1 MKKPDTKPISALL
14 LGSYR
19 DVETGTRVFRQLRR
33 SGFRRSAALRYS
45 DSGRILTIHSNRP
58 PLFGVL
64 AGGIFGLIA
73 LIGWL
78 ALFAGRTLQVASE
91 PLLVALVLSTLAGAI
106 LGGLLNWWI
115 DNIFKRRLIADS
127 RRWLLAGEILVVV
140 RTPSH
145 RARAVVEVMRRVERG
160 QPAIFVLRP
169 PRPTPVP
176 AGEPLDRERFTPER
190 LRLHA
195 TNLAARLR
203 IARQPGPTFPLWDF
217 ARSSKLTVEAVNE
230 DLTEGAALG
239 QSVST
244 AAEWLLDN
252 SHIVQRHIGD
262 VLDNLSAGFYEVLPV
277 LEDGGLAGRP
287 RIHEIAQE
295 FVAHADSEVYE
306 RDIVEFLLG
315 YQEVT
320 PLTIAELWA
329 MPLMIRLALVE
340 NLSYLAVQIRQRQQ
354 QHEQA
359 DFWSNRLLNAARR
372 APNILLPMLAELV
385 RDQQEAP
392 PYFGERLLSQLQG
405 EAVALEP
412 VRAWLERQWGA
423 PVAEVLQEDQRR
435 HAATQVTIASTIG
448 SLRRLSQLDWRDTFE
463 QVSMVERVLRADP
476 AGVYSQM
483 DFATRDSYRR
493 AVEEIARSSSQS
505 EIDVAQAAVDSARAV
520 AGDPFKGHVGY
531 FLADSGRIQLEHQA
545 GHRPPLSRRLRRWAH
560 QRPALL
566 YVGTTGVITGLLLVG
581 VLSIAPR
588 AGGQGSQPV
597 VLAVMAIL
605 AFLPL
610 SELAVQVV
618 NYLVNQ
624 LFPPWALPKLSFED
638 GVPDEWR
645 ALVVVPV
652 ILQTPA
658 GVRGDLERLEV
669 RFLGNQD
676 PNLHFALLADF
687 PDAPK
692 PEMPEDAALLD
703 EAVTGINGLNERYGG
718 HFSLFYRSRAWSQ
731 SEQHWMGWERKRG
744 KLEELNC
751 FLVSQGGSAGAGDG
765 HGTSLRHVGDP
776 AQLRD
781 FRLVITLDSDT
792 QLPHGTAHRMIGTL
806 AHPLNRPRLSA
817 GGKRVSRGYTII
829 QPRVSTSLPS
839 ATASR
844 FSRIFTNAVGTDPY
858 THVVSDVYQDL
869 SGEASYHGKG
879 IYNLETFHRVLD
891 GRFPEETLL
900 SHDLIEGAH
909 VRVGLASDIELF
921 DLFPSSYLAYS
932 SRQHRWIRGDWQI
945 AGWVLP
951 SVPAPEGGRRPNPL
965 DAMNRWKILDNL
977 RRSLVPAASVAL
989 LLVGWLLFLGGSW
1002 LWTLLVG
1009 LTFFFPAIL
1018 QLGTQLVTQPR
1029 SVIMGWQGWREIGP
1043 SWARALLD
1051 CVFLPHQAFLSLDA
1065 IGRVWYRRAV
1075 SRRRLLEW
1083 QTSQMA
1089 HDTARKRDLRVDWRV
1104 MLVSLLAVIVAVG
1117 FLWLD
1122 PAALLPA
1129 APFLGLWVIFPAVV
1143 IWLKGGARRT
1153 PSEALSDSDRF
1164 ALRRIA
1170 RLTWRYFD
1178 EFVGRRTNWLPPDNY
1193 QDALRVEVAER
1204 TSPTNIGLWLLSTIA
1219 AHDMGYLTTDQ
1230 VIQRGMSTMETLEK
1244 LERFQGHLLNWYD
1257 TRTLQP
1263 LYPRYVSTVDSGNL
1277 LASLWTLVESYREVL
1292 SGPILG
1298 SAAVDGL
1305 GDSLALALLDER
1317 SIADLP
1323 AAVDAG
1329 RASYLATTLAELF
1342 ANPPETLDQLVARL
1356 RSAAGPAHELAQ
1368 ALREGLP
1375 EPAAL
1380 SQNTEIGEEPDH
1392 RHGTSAER
1400 AVYWIGQVE
1409 RQLARWTE
1417 IIERYFPWVER
1428 LTGIPEEYLSV
1439 LGSDF
1444 QMWRSQALSEAPS
1457 LRSLG
1462 EGTHGPL
1469 EELLAAAERME
1480 NPPEPV
1486 HAWLVE
1492 FRAAVSLGRWMAGEM
1507 LAHGE
1512 QVIDQATELAGETN
1526 MRFLYDP
1533 GRRLF
1538 SIGYNVSDR
1547 RLDSS
1552 YYDLLASEARIASL
1566 ISIARGEVPLEHWV
1580 ALGRP
1585 YGLPGGHRALLS
1597 WSGTMFE
1604 YLMPLIFT
1612 RSYENSLL
1620 DAACREAVNWQR
1632 QYATLHRIPWGVSEA
1647 AFAALDANRTYQYQ
1661 AFGVPGL
1668 GLKRGLEDDLVVA
1681 PYASALALMIDPGPA
1696 LQNLEHLAKLGL
1708 RSNYGFYDSIDFTRR
1723 RRSESET
1730 GVIVYTYMAHH
1741 QGMVLLSVDNLLH
1754 GNAMQARFHADPRVR
1769 AAEPLLFERI
1779 PVAPPLI
1786 EGPTRGEAPP
1796 RMLPATSVGFKRGF
1810 VTPDSP
1816 TPRTQLLA
1824 NGNYAVMVTSAGGG
1838 YSHWRDLD
1846 LSRWSADT
1854 TLDCWGSFVYVKD
1867 IVQGSVWSATH
1878 QPFRRLAAHYVV
1890 SFSSNRAQF
1899 ERRDAGIGTTT
1910 EIVVSLEDDVEIRR
1924 LTLVN
1929 YSNKSRE
1936 LELTSYVEL
1945 ALAPHN
1951 SDHAHPAFSKLF
1963 VRTESLEDQSAL
1975 LAWRK
1980 PRLPEDKPVWA
1991 VHALSLMESGD
2002 TEAGEDQ
2009 YETDRARFVGRG
2021 RTLENP
2027 IALDGDLSN
2036 SVGSVLDPIFSLR
2049 RRVVVEPGQRVQ
2061 VAFVTGVAETREG
2074 ALALAQ
2080 KYRDLRACRRAFEL
2094 AGSQERLLA
2103 RHLRTSEEDAQR
2115 FQQLASHMLFPNPRF
2130 RAPAKVLRENR
2141 LGQSRLWSYG
2151 ISGDLPILLVTIG
2164 DIRDAELVR
2173 DALLAHTYWRLHGL
2187 KTDLVILDEEAAGY
2201 EQPLRDTLRMVI
2213 QANSQYAGTDQPGGV
2228 FLRAAGQMPAEE
2240 LTLLQSVARVV
2251 LVASRGPLV
2260 KQLASGAEVVRL
2272 PAPRSGGRRAEEEPS
2287 APLPFMELPYFNGLG
2302 GFTPDGREYA
2312 TYLGPEASTPAPWIN
2327 VMANP
2332 SFGALISEAGQGFAW
2347 YGNSQSN
2354 RLLPWSNDPVI
2365 DPSGDAIYIRDE
2377 QLGVCWT
2384 PTPSPI
2390 REMDAY
2396 RARHGQGYTVF
2407 EHNSHAIEQ
2416 ELVTFVPVAESGG
2429 LPVRVQRLTLRNSSS
2444 RRRTLRVTFYAEWVL
2459 GGAREDTQMHVV
2471 TTWDSE
2477 SRALLARNSYH
2488 PDFGERVAF
2497 ASSIPKAVSYTADRT
2512 EFLGRNGSHSN
2523 PAALMRQTLAGRH
2536 GAGLDPCAALQVLVE
2551 IDPGQEA
2558 EVTFL
2563 LGQAADPAEVRRL
2576 VQHFRDPGRVGQ
2588 VLQETTAWW
2597 DRLLG
2602 TVQVDTPDLA
2612 VNFLL
2617 NRWLLYQSLS
2627 CRMWGR
2633 SAFYQSGGAIGFRDQ
2648 LQDCLAMVYAAPRI
2662 SREQILTAAAHQF
2675 IEGDVQHWWHPE
2687 TGAGVRTGISD
2698 DLLWLPYV
2706 TLHYVRV
2713 TGDEQILDE
2722 IVPFLEGQS
2731 LADDELEAYFVP
2743 TVSLE
2748 AGSIL
2753 DHCRRAIRK
2762 GLTSGPHG
2770 LPLIGT
2776 GDWNDGLNRVGEKG
2790 RGESVWLAWFLIDV
2804 LNSFAEVVERRGE
2817 VREAQGYRASAKR
2830 LASAVEGEAWDGEW
2844 YRRAYFDDG
2853 TPLGSQEDP
2862 EMKIDS
2868 LPQSWGAISGAANP
2882 QRVEQ
2887 ALQSAERYLVR
2898 DDDQLVLLFTPPFG
2912 SLPPDAAQEMPN
2924 PGYIAG
2930 YPPGVRENGGQY
2942 THGALWLALAFA
2954 RRGDGDRA
2962 GRLLKMLN
2970 PVEHAR
2976 TPEEAGR
2983 YKVEPYV
2990 VPADIYALEGSVGQG
3005 GWTWYTGSAGWMYRI
3020 WVEEVLGFK
3029 LRGKSL
3035 IPDPVIP
3042 SWWDGFTLRYRFGIT
3057 EYEIV
3062 VENPDHVSRG
3072 VAELWLDGGP
3082 VPVPAIILQDDG
3094 RDHRIVVRLGHPT
3107 EDTSD
3112 SAGTEAKSVPVR

>member
-1 MKKPDTKPISALL
+1 MKRPPTRSVPALL
-14 LGSYR
+14 LDSYR
-19 DVETGTRVFRQLRR
+19 DTETGTQVLRQLRR
-33 SGFRRSAALRYS
+33 GGFRHSAALRYS
-45 DSGRILTIHSNRP
+45 VSGRVVAIDSNRP
-58 PLFGVL
+58 PLRGAFIGSIVALIILVGYYALSASRSLQSASQAPLVLLVL
-64 AGGIFGLIA
+64 AGA
-73 LIGWL
+73 
-78 ALFAGRTLQVASE
+78 V
-91 PLLVALVLSTLAGAI
+91 
-106 LGGLLNWWI
+106 LGGLLSWGI
-115 DNIFKRRLIADS
+115 DNIANRRLIADS
-127 RRWLLAGEILVVV
+127 RRWLLTGEVLVTV
-140 RTPSH
+140 RVPIN
-145 RARAVVEVMRRVERG
+145 RARAVVEVMRRVERS
-160 QPAIFVLRP
+160 QPAIFVLRS

-195 TNLAARLR
+195 ADLAARLR

-217 ARSSKLTVEAVNE
+217 ARRSKLTVEAVNE

-252 SHIVQRHIGD
+252 GHIVQRHIGD
-262 VLDNLSAGFYEVLPV
+262 VLDNISEGFYEVLPV

-295 FVAHADSEVYE
+295 FVAHTDSEVHE
-306 RDIVEFLLG
+306 HDIVEFLLG

-372 APNILLPMLAELV
+372 APNILLPMLAEMV
-385 RDQQEAP
+385 RDQAEAP
-392 PYFGERLLSQLQG
+392 FYFGERLLSQLQG

-423 PVAEVLQEDQRR
+423 PVAEVIQEDQRR

-476 AGVYSQM
+476 AEVYSQM

-493 AVEEIARSSSQS
+493 AVEEIARSSSLS
-505 EIDVAQAAVDSARAV
+505 EIDVAQAAVDSARAA

-531 FLADSGRIQLEHQA
+531 YLVDSGRTQLERQT
-545 GHRPPLSRRLRRWAH
+545 GHRPPLSRRLRRRAH

-566 YVGTTGVITGLLLVG
+566 YVGTTGVITGLLLAG

-588 AGGQGSQPV
+588 VGEQGSQPV
-597 VLAVMAIL
+597 VLVIMAML
-605 AFLPL
+605 ALLPV
-610 SELAVQVV
+610 SELAVQIV
-618 NYLVNQ
+618 NYLVNL

-652 ILQTPA
+652 MLQTPA

-703 EAVTGINGLNERYGG
+703 EAVMGINGLNEGYGG
-718 HFSLFYRSRAWSQ
+718 HFSLFYRKRAWSQ

-744 KLEELNC
+744 KLEELNG
-751 FLVSQGGSAGAGDG
+751 FLVSQGGSGSAGDG

-776 AQLRD
+776 AQLRGI
-781 FRLVITLDSDT
+781 RLVITLDSDT

-806 AHPLNRPRLSA
+806 AHPLNRPQLAA
-817 GGKRVSRGYTII
+817 GGQRVASGYTVI

-839 ATASR
+839 ATATR

-879 IYNLETFHRVLD
+879 IYDLQMFHQMLD
-891 GRFPEETLL
+891 RRFPEETLL

-977 RRSLVPAASVAL
+977 RRSLVPAACMAL
-989 LLVGWLLFLGGSW
+989 LLVGWLLFLSGSW
-1002 LWTLLVG
+1002 PWTLLVG

-1018 QLGTQLVTQPR
+1018 QLATQLVTHPR
-1029 SVIMGWQGWREIGP
+1029 SVVMGWQGWRDIGP
-1043 SWARALLD
+1043 SWGRALLD
-1051 CVFLPHQAFLSLDA
+1051 CIFVPHQAILSLDA
-1065 IGRVWYRRAV
+1065 IVRVWHRRAA

-1089 HDTARKRDLRVDWRV
+1089 HDTARKRDVWFDWRIALIGV
-1104 MLVSLLAVIVAVG
+1104 LSALLAIGLVA
-1117 FLWLD
+1117 LD
-1122 PAALLPA
+1122 PAAVLPA
-1129 APFLGLWVIFPAVV
+1129 APFLILWVIFPAVV
-1143 IWLKGGARRT
+1143 IWLEGGAKRR
-1153 PSEALSDSDRF
+1153 PVESLSESDRF
-1164 ALRRIA
+1164 TLRRIA

-1193 QDALRVEVAER
+1193 QEALRVEVAER

-1219 AHDMGYLTTDQ
+1219 AHDMGYLTPDQ
-1230 VIQRGMSTMETLEK
+1230 VIQRGIATMETLDK

-1277 LASLWTLVESYREVL
+1277 LASLWTLVESYRELL

-1298 SAAVDGL
+1298 PAALDGL
-1305 GDSLALALLDER
+1305 SDSLALALLDEH
-1317 SIADLP
+1317 SIAGFP
-1323 AAVDAG
+1323 ATADAG
-1329 RASYLATTLAELF
+1329 RASYLATTLAALF
-1342 ANPPETLDQLVARL
+1342 ANPPTKLDQLMERV
-1356 RSAAGPAHELAQ
+1356 RSAAGLAHELAQ
-1368 ALREGLP
+1368 ALRQGLP

-1380 SQNTEIGEEPDH
+1380 SQDTDIGEEPNH
-1392 RHGTSAER
+1392 RHGTAAER

-1409 RQLARWTE
+1409 RQLARWSE

-1428 LTGIPEEYLSV
+1428 LTGMPEEHLSV

-1444 QMWRSQALSEAPS
+1444 QTWRSQALSEVPS

-1469 EELLAAAERME
+1469 EELLVAAERVE

-1533 GRRLF
+1533 ERRLF

-1552 YYDLLASEARIASL
+1552 YYDLLASEARVASF

-1612 RSYENSLL
+1612 HSYENSLL

-1632 QYATLHRIPWGVSEA
+1632 QYATWHRIPWGISEA

-1696 LQNLEHLAKLGL
+1696 LQNLEHLARLGL

-1723 RRSESET
+1723 RRSESEP

-1741 QGMVLLSVDNLLH
+1741 QGMVLLAVDNLLH
-1754 GNAMQARFHADPRVR
+1754 GNVMQARFHADPRVR

-1796 RMLPATSVGFKRGF
+1796 RMLPATSAGFKRGF
-1810 VTPDSP
+1810 TTPDSP
-1816 TPRTQLLA
+1816 TPRTQLMA
-1824 NGNYAVMVTSAGGG
+1824 NGNYAVMVTNAGGG
-1838 YSHWRDLD
+1838 YSRWRDLD
-1846 LSRWSADT
+1846 LSRWSSDT

-1867 IVQGSVWSATH
+1867 VEQGSVWSATH

-1890 SFSSNRAQF
+1890 TFSSNRAQF

-1929 YSNKSRE
+1929 YSNKRRE

-1945 ALAPHN
+1945 VLAPHN
-1951 SDHAHPAFSKLF
+1951 TDRAHPAFSKLF
-1963 VRTESLEDQSAL
+1963 VRTEVLEEQDAL
-1975 LAWRK
+1975 LAGRK
-1980 PRLPEDKPVWA
+1980 PRSPEDKPVWA
-1991 VHALSLMESGD
+1991 VHVLTSMESEEN
-2002 TEAGEDQ
+2002 EAGSEQ

-2021 RTLENP
+2021 RSLENP
-2027 IALDGDLSN
+2027 IALEGDLSN
-2036 SVGSVLDPIFSLR
+2036 TVGSVLDPIFSLR
-2049 RRVVVEPGQRVQ
+2049 RRVVVKPGQRVQ
-2061 VAFVTGVAETREG
+2061 VAFITGAAETREG

-2103 RHLRTSEEDAQR
+2103 RHLRTSEEDAQQL
-2115 FQQLASHMLFPNPRF
+2115 QQLASHMLYPNPRF
-2130 RAPAKVLRENR
+2130 RAPANVLRENR
-2141 LGQSRLWSYG
+2141 LGQSRLWTYG

-2164 DIRDAELVR
+2164 DMRDADLVH
-2173 DALLAHTYWRLHGL
+2173 DALLAHTYWNLHGF
-2187 KTDLVILDEEAAGY
+2187 KADLVILDEEAAGY
-2201 EQPLRDTLRMVI
+2201 EQPLRDNLRGII
-2213 QANSQYAGTDQPGGV
+2213 QANSQYTGTDQPGGV
-2228 FLRAAGQMPAEE
+2228 FLRSAGQMPAED
-2240 LTLLQSVARVV
+2240 LTLLLAVARVV
-2251 LVASRGPLV
+2251 LVASRGPLA
-2260 KQLASGAEVVRL
+2260 KQLASGAEVVKL
-2272 PAPRSGGRRAEEEPS
+2272 PAPRTAGRKAEEEPS
-2287 APLPFMELPYFNGLG
+2287 QPLPFMELPYFNGLG

-2312 TYLGPEASTPAPWIN
+2312 TYLGPDTSTPSPWIN

-2332 SFGALISEAGQGFAW
+2332 RFGALVSESGQGFAW

-2377 QLGVCWT
+2377 ELGVLWT
-2384 PTPSPI
+2384 PTPAPI
-2390 REMDAY
+2390 RELDAY
-2396 RARHGQGYTVF
+2396 RTRHGQGYTVF
-2407 EHNSHAIEQ
+2407 EHNSHAIQQ
-2416 ELVTFVPVAESGG
+2416 ELVTFVPVDESGG
-2429 LPVRVQRLTLRNSSS
+2429 LPVRVQRLRLRNQSS
-2444 RRRTLRVTFYAEWVL
+2444 RRRILRVTFYAEWVL
-2459 GGAREDTQMHVV
+2459 GGSREDSQVHVI
-2471 TTWDSE
+2471 TTWDSD

-2488 PDFGERVAF
+2488 PDFGGRVAF
-2497 ASSIPKAVSYTADRT
+2497 ASSIPRPVSYTADRT
-2512 EFLGRNGSHSN
+2512 EFLGRNGSHTN
-2523 PAALMRQTLAGRH
+2523 PAALSRQTLSGRH
-2536 GAGLDPCAALQVLVE
+2536 GAGLDPCAALQVQVE
-2551 IDPGQEA
+2551 MDPGQEA

-2563 LGQAADPAEVRRL
+2563 LGQAADPAEVRKL
-2576 VQHFRDPGRVGQ
+2576 VLHFRDPGRVEQ
-2588 VLQETTAWW
+2588 ALQETRAWW

-2648 LQDCLAMVYAAPRI
+2648 LQDCLAMVYTAPHI

-2675 IEGDVQHWWHPE
+2675 VEGDVQHWWHPE
-2687 TGAGVRTGISD
+2687 TGAGVRTRISD
-2698 DLLWLPYV
+2698 DLLWLPFV
-2706 TLHYVRV
+2706 TAQYVRV

-2722 IVPFLEGQS
+2722 IVPFLEGQP
-2731 LADDELEAYFVP
+2731 LADDKLEAYFTP
-2743 TVSLE
+2743 AVSLE
-2748 AGSIL
+2748 TGSVL
-2753 DHCRRAIRK
+2753 EHCRRAIRK
-2762 GLTSGPHG
+2762 GLTAGSHG

-2776 GDWNDGLNRVGEKG
+2776 GDWNDGLNRVGDKG
-2790 RGESVWLAWFLIDV
+2790 KGESVWLAWFLIDV
-2804 LNSFAEVVERRGE
+2804 LNSFAEILERRGE
-2817 VREAQGYRASAKR
+2817 AREAREYRGSARR
-2830 LASAVEGEAWDGEW
+2830 LTAAVEDNAWDGEW

-2853 TPLGSQEDP
+2853 TPLGSEEDP

-2868 LPQSWGAISGAANP
+2868 LPQSWGVISGAADP
-2882 QRVEQ
+2882 ERIEK
-2887 ALQSAERYLVR
+2887 ALRSAERRLVR
-2898 DDDQLVLLFTPPFG
+2898 DEDQLVLLFTPPFG
-2912 SLPPDAAQEMPN
+2912 SLPSDAAPEMPS

-2942 THGALWLALAFA
+2942 THAALWLALAFA
-2954 RRGDGDRA
+2954 RHGDGDRA

-2976 TPEEAGR
+2976 TPEDVSR

-2990 VPADIYALEGSVGQG
+2990 VPGDVYALEGSVGRG

-3020 WVEEVLGFK
+3020 WVEEILGFK
-3029 LRGKSL
+3029 LRDKNL
-3035 IPDPVIP
+3035 TVDPVIP
-3042 SWWDGFTLRYRFGIT
+3042 SWWDGFTLRHRFGSA

-3072 VAELWLDGGP
+3072 VLEARLDGAA
-3082 VPVPAIILQDDG
+3082 VPSPTVALQDDG
-3094 RDHRIVVRLGHPT
+3094 LSHRIVVRLGRPAQGGPAM
-3107 EDTSD
+3107 SD
-3112 SAGTEAKSVPVR
+3112 RDGKVMPAG